1 MLNTDELQYALNK
14 TFEQVETEA
23 EALRFVAFLTNWAGT
38 VCTAFADESENENE
52 ETQEESEN
60 DISVS

>member
-1 MLNTDELQYALNK
+1 MLNIDELQYTLNR

-38 VCTAFADESENENE
+38 VCTAFADESENE